1 MYHFTFTNIS
11 QNISFYCVDTKR
23 ELSPHVLSVYEL
35 TFSDCLTTWSGD
47 MMIVHTCTWY
57 TQSHWP
63 QVRLSHLFKAPH
75 QLLAW
80 QSYLHHLWL
89 QDALPSRHPAVL
101 GLDPHL
107 LLLHLAILL
116 HPHLPLLPSGEHQL
130 GSRGVVFTNSCSCT
144 IELEIIWC
152 YKGGDLRHAGCRQ
165 SWTLSEYLPGVV
177 RNNWFSGGCSIA
189 QVPTSW
195 FMRQLTRCHLSI
207 LSFSGGSCVRCHH
220 LDPRVLSYLPSQV
233 SDQIDIYIIGTSSFL
248 SARSNNQN
256 V

>member
-1 MYHFTFTNIS
+1 MCDASQGHIPKDLTVHDLWVPYLLTHFPWTQRKDICWHTFFGLKTKEIWMLFRYTMYHFTFTNIS
-11 QNISFYCVDTKR
+11 QNISFHCVDIKR

-35 TFSDCLTTWSGD
+35 TFSDCLTAWSGD

-80 QSYLHHLWL
+80 QSYLHHRWL

-101 GLDPHL
+101 GPDPHL
-107 LLLHLAILL
+107 LLHHLAILL

-130 GSRGVVFTNSCSCT
+130 GSRGIVFTNRCSCT

-177 RNNWFSGGCSIA
+177 RNDWFFLGLLNCSGFDKLVYETA
-189 QVPTSW
+189 
-195 FMRQLTRCHLSI
+195 
-207 LSFSGGSCVRCHH
+207 
-220 LDPRVLSYLPSQV
+220 
-233 SDQIDIYIIGTSSFL
+233 
-248 SARSNNQN
+248 N
-256 V
+256 